1 MKRLTFYPSMWP
13 VPYKLDGASDFFQ
26 NGGRV
31 QELILN
37 SSSSVAAEVSEMN
50 LNITRFSA
58 IDDKGHERIIKD
70 FSGKISVTFKG
81 LGTGHFIKAAGMV
94 ALEPGTYTTLR
105 YYLNNMDNSF
115 IKSNGEVVTVKNIEF
130 LDFEIK
136 NGLIINGDESL
147 EVKLWFDFAPFKL
160 SSYFKSITGWFKSEK
175 MLVEDWP
182 KVVYNY
188 L

>member
-37 SSSSVAAEVSEMN
+37 SSSSVAVEVSEMN
-50 LNITRFSA
+50 LNITKFSA
-58 IDDKGHERIIKD
+58 IDDKGQEHLMME
-70 FSGKISVTFKG
+70 FSSQNSVNFKG
-81 LGTGHFIKAAGMV
+81 LSTGFSIRSTSV
-94 ALEPGTYTTLR
+94 ASLKKGTYTTLR

-115 IKSNGEVVTVKNIEF
+115 IKSNGEVVTANNIEF

-136 NGLIINGDESL
+136 NGLIINGVESL

-160 SSYFKSITGWFKSEK
+160 SSYFKTLTDWFKSEK